1 MYQPL
6 FTKRFEKQIKKFP
19 KKEQLKILEKVS
31 NITPDPRLTSIKLE
45 STKPPIYRLR
55 VGEYRVF
62 FEIND
67 TLKIMKITDVKRRTT
82 QTYNLEIE
90 Y

>member
-19 KKEQLKILEKVS
+19 KKEQLKILDKIS
-31 NITPDPRLTSIKLE
+31 AATPNPRIISIKLE
-45 STKPPIYRLR
+45 STNPPVYRLR
-55 VGEYRVF
+55 AGEYRIF

-67 TLKIMKITDVKRRTT
+67 ARKTMEITDVNRRTT
-82 QTYNLEIE
+82 QTYR
-90 Y
+90 